1 MPSVETIYQESIRPL
16 PKVDQKRL
24 AELIMENVNGGTRST
39 LTKRAVLDI
48 LDDHP
53 VKRVFKD
60 STEVD
65 EWLRTERD
73 SWDD

>member
-1 MPSVETIYQESIRPL
+1 MIL
-16 PKVDQKRL
+16 
-24 AELIMENVNGGTRST
+24 ENVSGASQPAQAKRS
-39 LTKRAVLDI
+39 VLDI

-53 VKRVFKD
+53 VTSVFKD

-65 EWLRTERD
+65 EWLRAERD

>member
-1 MPSVETIYQESIRPL
+1 M
-16 PKVDQKRL
+16 VDQKRL
-24 AELIMENVNGGTRST
+24 ADMILENVNGAPQSAHAKRS
-39 LTKRAVLDI
+39 VLDI

-53 VKRVFKD
+53 VTSVFND

-65 EWLRTERD
+65 EWLRAERD